1 MHKSLLCVV
10 AAAGIMQGCSTLS
23 GDSQSQQNFTDFVN
37 DANAG
42 RVVTSS
48 GDCLRSIGWSS
59 DAMVVECQASAKP
72 EMAAPSEPVKQMMSL
87 TFDGTALF
95 DFDSSELSVMGKREL
110 DGLISKLDGNAKV
123 GSINVIG
130 HADSIGTTV
139 YNQGLS
145 EQRAATVQAY
155 LQRSL
160 KTVNVQTSGMGET
173 APVGDNNTETGRQR
187 NRRVEVRINADVE
200 KGMFN

>member
-1 MHKSLLCVV
+1 MRKSLVCVV
-10 AAAGIMQGCSTLS
+10 AAAGMMQGCSTLS
-23 GDSQSQQNFTDFVN
+23 GDSQSQQAFTDFVN
-37 DANAG
+37 DAKAG
-42 RVVTSS
+42 RVVTAT

-72 EMAAPSEPVKQMMSL
+72 EEAMKQTMAL

-95 DFDSSELSVMGKREL
+95 DFDSSELSVMGRREL
-110 DGLISKLDGNAKV
+110 DRLISKLSDNAEV
-123 GSINVIG
+123 GSIDVIG
-130 HADSIGTTV
+130 HADSIGTNA
-139 YNQGLS
+139 YNQVLS
-145 EQRAATVQAY
+145 EQRAASVQSY

-160 KTVNVQTSGMGET
+160 KAVDVQTSGMGET

-200 KGMFN
+200 TGIFN